1 MCLIIIN
8 KLTNNNII
16 MDDSISILLATTI
29 LALGGLGLYMYK
41 SPDDTSSSKDNNTSS
56 KEDHDEDNLFGSNL
70 FNWGLSDENENE
82 NVNDDK
88 VEEHDEDIK
97 PRKRAAKTHK
107 NRKMTGSSRRR
118 Y

>member
-1 MCLIIIN
+1 
-8 KLTNNNII
+8 

-41 SPDDTSSSKDNNTSS
+41 SPDDTSSSKDTSSNNTSS
-56 KEDHDEDNLFGSNL
+56 KEDDDEDNLFGSNL

-82 NVNDDK
+82 NENVNDDK
-88 VEEHDEDIK
+88 VEEPDEDIK